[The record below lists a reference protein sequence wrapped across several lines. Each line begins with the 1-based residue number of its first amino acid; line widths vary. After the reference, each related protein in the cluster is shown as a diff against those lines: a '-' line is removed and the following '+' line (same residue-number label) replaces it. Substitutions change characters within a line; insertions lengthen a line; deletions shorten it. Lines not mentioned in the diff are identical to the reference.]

1 MEWFYCVTCIVLD
14 LFSLYWIRL
23 FLRAYLEKQRQ
34 TKSRIIFCY
43 SVTLLFF
50 IMPNLLFANPI
61 LNIICSWVACMAMT
75 SVYGGS
81 VKYKIVLSSF
91 AVILGVMTEAS
102 AALITNTTERVD
114 ENLYVLMLNTI
125 AKFSY
130 LVLIK
135 VVGLIGQRKKGKF
148 YASYYW
154 WLVLAVPV
162 YSVYM
167 THMNYEILIGRNSQ
181 ESIPQM
187 LVYIYML
194 LAINILVFYLYD
206 KLLELHEESLSME
219 QIRIQNQC
227 YTEYFETERQNNE
240 RLRQWK
246 HDIKN
251 YLLGIIAFL
260 DEEKYGEA
268 RQKLADKADD
278 IMSVD
283 AVYYSG
289 NAAVDSI
296 LNYKLQTAQKR
307 QIKIEYT
314 FRLPNQVKAEPDDL
328 AVLLGNSID
337 NAIEAVSALEEEKRV
352 IRLSMNYD
360 RGILIYKISNEYQ
373 KVNKSGGR
381 FLSTKGDSKEHGIGM
396 RSMQRIA
403 EKYGGSLKADTCGHI
418 FALEIVLFL

>member
-1 MEWFYCVTCIVLD
+1 MEWFYRVTYVILD
-14 LFSLYWIRL
+14 LFSLYCIRL
-23 FLRAYLEKQRQ
+23 FLHSFLAIQKQR
-34 TKSRIIFCY
+34 KSKIIFCY

-61 LNIICSWVACMAMT
+61 LNIFCSWVACMSMA
-75 SVYGGS
+75 SLYSGS

-102 AALITNTTERVD
+102 GTLVVSNTEGVD
-114 ENLYVLMLNTI
+114 GKMFVLFLNTI
-125 AKFSY
+125 AKLSY
-130 LVLIK
+130 LVVIRAVNLMA
-135 VVGLIGQRKKGKF
+135 QRKRGKF

-227 YTEYFETERQNNE
+227 YTEYFETERQNHE
-240 RLRQWK
+240 KLRQWK

-283 AVYYSG
+283 AVCYSG

-296 LNYKLQTAQKR
+296 LNYKLQAAQKR
-307 QIKIEYT
+307 QIKTEYT
-314 FRLPNQVKAEPDDL
+314 FRLPNQMKAEPDDL

-381 FLSTKGDSKEHGIGM
+381 FLSTKGDRKEHGIGM

-418 FALEIVLFL
+418 FTLEIVLFL